1 MKYLPLLWRNLWRRK
16 VRTIFTFL
24 SVVVAFL
31 LFGVLMAIR
40 NGFEA
45 GIDLAG
51 QNRLLT
57 IHKVSIIQ
65 QLPERYL
72 AAIRSTPGV
81 RTVTH
86 LSWFGGVYQDP
97 KQFFAQM
104 AVDPETLLRVYP
116 EYLLPEEQ
124 KAAWLK
130 TRTGAIAGR
139 KLAERY
145 GWKIGDRIPIR
156 PTYYRP
162 TDGKP
167 ETYEFDLVGIYDGK
181 TVDVDETGFF
191 FHHDYLMERVG
202 DPGTVG
208 WYVLEVDDPKRADE
222 IARAIDAQFA
232 NSPDET
238 KTTTEKALAQSFAHQ
253 IGDTGAMLSAIA
265 AIVFFVILLI
275 AGNTMA
281 QSIRERIPELAML
294 KTLGFS
300 DGVVTALVLGE
311 AALLLALGGGVGMA
325 TAVSLMPMLNGATG
339 GRFPPLFIAAETWLL
354 AGALVL
360 GLAIVVGLPPALR
373 VRRLRIVD
381 ALAGHR

>member
-1 MKYLPLLWRNLWRRK
+1 MKFLPLLWRNLWRRK

-24 SVVVAFL
+24 SIVVAFL

-40 NGFEA
+40 NSFEA

-57 IHKVSIIQ
+57 IHKMSIIQ
-65 QLPERYL
+65 LLPERYL

-81 RTVTH
+81 KAATSF
-86 LSWFGGVYQDP
+86 SWFGGIYQDP
-97 KQFFAQM
+97 KNFFAQM
-104 AVDPETLLRVYP
+104 AVEPEGLFRLYP
-116 EYLLPEEQ
+116 EYVIDPAQ
-124 KAAWLK
+124 KEAWIK

-139 KLAERY
+139 KLVERF

-156 PTYYRP
+156 PTFYRP

-167 ETYEFDLVGIYDGK
+167 ETYEFDLVGIYRGK
-181 TVDVDETGFF
+181 TADVDETGFF

-208 WYVLEVDDPKRADE
+208 WYVLEVDHPDQADE
-222 IARAIDAQFA
+222 VAHAIDRQFA
-232 NSPDET
+232 NSPEET

-253 IGDTGAMLSAIA
+253 IGDTGAILSAIA

-281 QSIRERIPELAML
+281 QSIRERTNELGVL
-294 KTLGFS
+294 KTLGFT
-300 DGVVTALVLGE
+300 DVTVMALVLAE
-311 AALLLALGGGVGMA
+311 AFLLVGLAGLLGLGLAVASTPAIGKLVESFLPIFYVPAGALLVGVVLALLLGLASGGVPA
-325 TAVSLMPMLNGATG
+325 FL
-339 GRFPPLFIAAETWLL
+339 
-354 AGALVL
+354 
-360 GLAIVVGLPPALR
+360 ALR
-373 VRRLRIVD
+373 LSIVD
-381 ALAGHR
+381 ALGRR

>member
-24 SVVVAFL
+24 SIVVAFL

-40 NGFEA
+40 NSFEA

-57 IHKVSIIQ
+57 IHKMSIIQ
-65 QLPERYL
+65 LLPERYL

-81 RTVTH
+81 KAATH
-86 LSWFGGVYQDP
+86 LSWFGGIYQDP
-97 KQFFAQM
+97 KNFFAQM
-104 AVDPETLLRVYP
+104 AVEPEGLFRLYP
-116 EYLLPEEQ
+116 EYVIDPAQMET
-124 KAAWLK
+124 WIK

-139 KLAERY
+139 KLVERF

-156 PTYYRP
+156 PPFYRP

-167 ETYEFDLVGIYDGK
+167 DTYEFDLVGVYEGK
-181 TVDVDETGFF
+181 TADVDETGFF
-191 FHHDYLMERVG
+191 FHHDYLMERIG

-208 WYVLEVDDPKRADE
+208 WYVLEVDDPARADE
-222 IARAIDAQFA
+222 IAHAIDVQFE

-253 IGDTGAMLSAIA
+253 IGDTGAILSAIA
-265 AIVFFVILLI
+265 AVVFFVILLI

-281 QSIRERIPELAML
+281 QSIRERTNELGVL
-294 KTLGFS
+294 KTLGFTDVTVMGLVLAEAFLLVGLAGLLGLGLAVAS
-300 DGVVTALVLGE
+300 TPAVGKLVESFLPIFYVPAEALLVGVVL
-311 AALLLALGGGVGMA
+311 ALLLGLASGGVPA
-325 TAVSLMPMLNGATG
+325 FL
-339 GRFPPLFIAAETWLL
+339 
-354 AGALVL
+354 
-360 GLAIVVGLPPALR
+360 ALR
-373 VRRLRIVD
+373 LSIVD
-381 ALAGHR
+381 ALGRR

>member
-24 SVVVAFL
+24 SIVVAFL

-40 NGFEA
+40 NSFEA

-81 RTVTH
+81 RVVTH

-116 EYLLPEEQ
+116 EYVLPEEQ
-124 KAAWLK
+124 KAVWLK

-145 GWKIGDRIPIR
+145 GWKIGDRIPIK

-167 ETYEFDLVGIYDGK
+167 ETYEFDLVGIYEGK
-181 TVDVDETGFF
+181 TADVDETGFF
-191 FHHDYLMERVG
+191 FHHDYLMERIG

-208 WYVLEVDDPKRADE
+208 WYVLEVDDPARADE
-222 IARAIDAQFA
+222 IAHAIDVQFE

-253 IGDTGAMLSAIA
+253 IGDTGAILSAIA

-281 QSIRERIPELAML
+281 QSIRERTSELGVL
-294 KTLGFS
+294 KTVGFT
-300 DGVVTALVLGE
+300 DATVMALVLGE
-311 AALLLALGGGVGMA
+311 AFLLVGGAGILGLVLAKLGTPVFGKLVESFLPVFYLPAGSVLVG
-325 TAVSLMPMLNGATG
+325 LG
-339 GRFPPLFIAAETWLL
+339 IAAL
-354 AGALVL
+354 L
-360 GLAIVVGLPPALR
+360 GLASGGVPAFVALR
-373 VRRLRIVD
+373 PSIVD
-381 ALAGHR
+381 ALGRR

>member
-24 SVVVAFL
+24 SIVVAFL

-40 NGFEA
+40 NSFEA

-72 AAIRSTPGV
+72 AAIRATPGV
-81 RTVTH
+81 KVVTH
-86 LSWFGGVYQDP
+86 LTWFGGVYQDP

-116 EYLLPEEQ
+116 AYILSDEQ
-124 KAAWLK
+124 KATWLK

-156 PTYYRP
+156 PTFYRP
-162 TDGKP
+162 TDGRP
-167 ETYEFDLVGIYDGK
+167 ETYEFDLVGIYRGR
-181 TVDVDETGFF
+181 TADVDETGFF
-191 FHHDYLMERVG
+191 FHHEYLMERVG

-222 IARAIDAQFA
+222 IAHAIDAQFA

-253 IGDTGAMLSAIA
+253 IGDTGAILSAIA

-281 QSIRERIPELAML
+281 QSIRERTNELGVL
-294 KTLGFS
+294 KTLGFTDVTVMGLVLAEAFLLVGLAGLLGLGLAVAS
-300 DGVVTALVLGE
+300 TPAVGKLVESFLPIFYVPAEALLVGVVL
-311 AALLLALGGGVGMA
+311 ALLLGLASGGVPA
-325 TAVSLMPMLNGATG
+325 FL
-339 GRFPPLFIAAETWLL
+339 
-354 AGALVL
+354 
-360 GLAIVVGLPPALR
+360 ALR
-373 VRRLRIVD
+373 LSIVD
-381 ALAGHR
+381 ALGRR

>member
-1 MKYLPLLWRNLWRRK
+1 MKYLPLLWRNLWQRK

-24 SVVVAFL
+24 SIVVAFL

-40 NGFEA
+40 NSFEA

-57 IHKVSIIQ
+57 IHKMSIIQ
-65 QLPERYL
+65 LLPERYL

-81 RTVTH
+81 KAATYF
-86 LSWFGGVYQDP
+86 SWFGGIYQDP
-97 KQFFAQM
+97 KNFFAQM
-104 AVDPETLLRVYP
+104 AVDPEGLFRLYP
-116 EYLLPEEQ
+116 EYVIDPAQ
-124 KAAWLK
+124 KEAWIK

-139 KLAERY
+139 KLVERF

-156 PTYYRP
+156 PTFYRP

-167 ETYEFDLVGIYDGK
+167 ETYEFDLVGIYEGK
-181 TVDVDETGFF
+181 TADVDETGFF

-208 WYVLEVDDPKRADE
+208 WYVLEVDHPDQADE
-222 IARAIDAQFA
+222 VAHAIDRQFA
-232 NSPDET
+232 NSPEET

-253 IGDTGAMLSAIA
+253 IGDTGAILSAIA

-281 QSIRERIPELAML
+281 QSIRERTNELGVL
-294 KTLGFS
+294 KTLGFT
-300 DGVVTALVLGE
+300 DVTVMALVLAE
-311 AALLLALGGGVGMA
+311 AFLLVGLAGLLGLGLAVASTPAVGKLVESFLPIFYVPAGALLVGVVLALLLGLASGGVPA
-325 TAVSLMPMLNGATG
+325 FL
-339 GRFPPLFIAAETWLL
+339 
-354 AGALVL
+354 
-360 GLAIVVGLPPALR
+360 ALR
-373 VRRLRIVD
+373 LSIVD
-381 ALAGHR
+381 ALGRR

>member
-24 SVVVAFL
+24 SIVVAFL

-40 NGFEA
+40 NSFEA

-57 IHKVSIIQ
+57 IHKMSIIQ
-65 QLPERYL
+65 LLPERYL

-81 RTVTH
+81 KAATH

-97 KQFFAQM
+97 KNFFAQM
-104 AVDPETLLRVYP
+104 AVDPEGLLRLYP
-116 EYLLPEEQ
+116 EYLIDPAQ
-124 KAAWLK
+124 KEAWIK

-145 GWKIGDRIPIR
+145 GWKIGDRIPIQ
-156 PTYYRP
+156 PTFYRP
-162 TDGKP
+162 TDGRP
-167 ETYEFDLVGIYDGK
+167 ETYEFDLVGIYEGK
-181 TVDVDETGFF
+181 TADVDETGFF

-208 WYVLEVDDPKRADE
+208 WYVLEVEDPKRADQ
-222 IARAIDAQFA
+222 IAHAIDRQFA
-232 NSPDET
+232 NSPEET
-238 KTTTEKALAQSFAHQ
+238 KTTTEKALAQFFAHQ
-253 IGDTGAMLSAIA
+253 IGDTGTILSAIA

-281 QSIRERIPELAML
+281 QSIRERTNELGVL
-294 KTLGFS
+294 KTVGFT
-300 DGVVTALVLGE
+300 DLTVMGLVLAE
-311 AALLLALGGGVGMA
+311 AFLLVGLAGLLGLGLCVVAMP
-325 TAVSLMPMLNGATG
+325 AVAKLVENFLPI
-339 GRFPPLFIAAETWLL
+339 FYVP
-354 AGALVL
+354 AGALLVGVGLAFLL
-360 GLAIVVGLPPALR
+360 GLASGGIPAFLALR
-373 VRRLRIVD
+373 LSIVD
-381 ALAGHR
+381 ALGRR

>member
-24 SVVVAFL
+24 SIVVAFL

-40 NGFEA
+40 NSFEA

-57 IHKVSIIQ
+57 IHKMSIIQ
-65 QLPERYL
+65 LLPERYL

-81 RTVTH
+81 KAATYF
-86 LSWFGGVYQDP
+86 SWFGGIYQDP
-97 KQFFAQM
+97 KNFFAQM
-104 AVDPETLLRVYP
+104 AVDPEGLFRLYP
-116 EYLLPEEQ
+116 EYVIDPAQ
-124 KAAWLK
+124 KEAWIK

-139 KLAERY
+139 KLVERF

-156 PTYYRP
+156 PTFYRP

-167 ETYEFDLVGIYDGK
+167 ETYEFDLVGIYEGK
-181 TVDVDETGFF
+181 TADVDETGFF

-208 WYVLEVDDPKRADE
+208 WYVLEVDHPDQADE
-222 IARAIDAQFA
+222 VAHAIDRQFA
-232 NSPDET
+232 NSPEET

-253 IGDTGAMLSAIA
+253 IGDTGAILSAIA

-281 QSIRERIPELAML
+281 QSIRERTNELGVL
-294 KTLGFS
+294 KTLGFT
-300 DGVVTALVLGE
+300 DVTVMALVLAE
-311 AALLLALGGGVGMA
+311 AFLLVGLAGLLGLGLAVASTPAVGKLVENFLPIFYVPAGALLVGVVLALLLGLASGGVPA
-325 TAVSLMPMLNGATG
+325 FL
-339 GRFPPLFIAAETWLL
+339 
-354 AGALVL
+354 
-360 GLAIVVGLPPALR
+360 ALR
-373 VRRLRIVD
+373 LSIVD
-381 ALAGHR
+381 ALGRR